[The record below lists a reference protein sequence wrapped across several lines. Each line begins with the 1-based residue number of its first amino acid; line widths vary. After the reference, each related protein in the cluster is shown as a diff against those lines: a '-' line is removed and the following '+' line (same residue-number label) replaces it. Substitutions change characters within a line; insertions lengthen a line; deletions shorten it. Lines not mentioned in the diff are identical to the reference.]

1 MSLSCFFHAKEK
13 QTETRNH
20 KKCSKLVIFRKWSYL
35 EYSSIQEGALNIRP
49 LNEPLHSLYAFPGT
63 MGYMLVCL
71 LFLFLRRSIIFINFS
86 ASLKGK
92 NYSKVDLTIICC
104 FVTSHR

>member
-1 MSLSCFFHAKEK
+1 
-13 QTETRNH
+13 
-20 KKCSKLVIFRKWSYL
+20 
-35 EYSSIQEGALNIRP
+35 
-49 LNEPLHSLYAFPGT
+49 
-63 MGYMLVCL
+63 MGYILVCL